1 MSERIDPTPLIL
13 IVEDDESS
21 ASLLESILTREGF
34 RTTLAASGVTGR
46 ARAIELNPDLI
57 LMDIQ
62 MPEEDGLTACQKL
75 KAHPAT
81 TAIPIIFLT
90 AIYETS
96 AKLRGFS
103 LGAVDYIT
111 KPYETAEVL
120 ARVRLHLKLHHAY
133 RDLVEAH
140 IYKLQQLTEAQQ
152 SILPHPEDFPEAN
165 FFAFYQP
172 LEEAGGDFFD
182 VLPVGTDIFDY
193 VVADVC
199 GHDLGS
205 SLATASLKALLHH
218 NPRTLYSLP
227 ESLGIINEVMC
238 GVLSKGKY
246 LTLSM
251 ARLNRMKRKL
261 TLVSA
266 GHPPPIY
273 VRKDRYAAPVESQG
287 DIIGILPTI
296 TLETREINI
305 SPGDRFYLYT
315 DGLIEI
321 QHNGSRISRQGGIIE
336 LTEICAHFHELPLHQ
351 AVPGIVGHIFPK
363 EIPPADDILL
373 LGVEI

>member
-1 MSERIDPTPLIL
+1 MIL
-13 IVEDDESS
+13 IVEDDDSS

-34 RTTLAASGVTGR
+34 RTALAINGAQGR
-46 ARAIELNPDLI
+46 AQAIEVSPDLI

-75 KAHPAT
+75 KSHPITAT
-81 TAIPIIFLT
+81 IPVIFLT
-90 AIYETS
+90 AVHETA
-96 AKLRGFS
+96 AKIKGFAF
-103 LGAVDYIT
+103 GAVDYIT
-111 KPYETAEVL
+111 KPFETAEVL
-120 ARVRLHLKLHHAY
+120 ARVRLHLKLHLAY
-133 RDLVEAH
+133 RDLVETY

-152 SILPHPEDFPEAN
+152 SILPHPEDHPKAKFCAL
-165 FFAFYQP
+165 YRP

-182 VLPVGTDIFDY
+182 VLPVGSDIYDY

-218 NPRTLYSLP
+218 NPRTLYTLP
-227 ESLGIINEVMC
+227 ESLSIINEVMC
-238 GVLSKGKY
+238 GVLTKGKY
-246 LTLSM
+246 LTLCM

-261 TLVSA
+261 TLVCA

-273 VRKDRYAAPVESQG
+273 VRKDRSAAPVESHG

-296 TLETREINI
+296 SLETKEVII
-305 SPGDRFYLYT
+305 SPGDRFYIYT
-315 DGLIEI
+315 DGLIEKQSSSSLQAGI
-321 QHNGSRISRQGGIIE
+321 QE
-336 LTEICAHFHELPLHQ
+336 LTDICAHYHDQPLPV
-351 AVPGIVGHIFPK
+351 AVPSIVRRLFPK
-363 EIPPADDILL
+363 EAPPEDDILL